1 MEVQLTGE
9 VVEEAQAQLTAI
21 TAASGTLPRGEQLV
35 QHGYSGTLSNTW
47 DTLGTEESVLISE
60 VS

>member
-1 MEVQLTGE
+1 MLGCMKLCKQVLGINDMANVLDMQWNLGHNWNRTLFGLA
-9 VVEEAQAQLTAI
+9 VEFLCD
-21 TAASGTLPRGEQLV
+21 P
-35 QHGYSGTLSNTW
+35 

>member
-1 MEVQLTGE
+1 MVYQC
-9 VVEEAQAQLTAI
+9 
-21 TAASGTLPRGEQLV
+21 TLNFRVSRKMDSSALHTINIGLQWN
-35 QHGYSGTLSNTW
+35 LSNP

>member
-1 MEVQLTGE
+1 MRTEHTPQEMNVDPRSSLCMVHV
-9 VVEEAQAQLTAI
+9 VVECN
-21 TAASGTLPRGEQLV
+21 
-35 QHGYSGTLSNTW
+35 LSNQ

>member
-1 MEVQLTGE
+1 MG
-9 VVEEAQAQLTAI
+9 
-21 TAASGTLPRGEQLV
+21 RGGGLSVLERRLQWN
-35 QHGYSGTLSNTW
+35 LSNP